1 MFKLFR
7 LKFGIIHL
15 FQLINN
21 SFKVGVDIF
30 EAVEIEIGFVNIYH
44 LVEHIFLARHGSI
57 EVDLVEGILLKN
69 NGIYYY

>member
-44 LVEHIFLARHGSI
+44 LVEHIFWRVMEVLKSI
-57 EVDLVEGILLKN
+57 LSKASC
-69 NGIYYY
+69 